1 MKNALGFS
9 EYTNVFRLLCI
20 CFFTACC
27 LTDGLAINQ
36 SKFKA
41 GHLSTDTSKRNVTNL
56 KKATGVIQDYAA
68 WVNPFVGTGAHGHT
82 FPGAVYPF
90 GMMQLS
96 PDTRLEGWDGCS
108 GYHDSD
114 SLIYGFS
121 HTHLSGTGVPDYCD
135 VLFMPGTGSPVF
147 NNGADGQ
154 AGYASAF
161 KKSSEKASPGYYS
174 VFLEKDKIRAA
185 FTVGK
190 RTGIHHYTFPL
201 HADQWII
208 IDLKHRDKL
217 FSGGFTN
224 SSKNSIEGFR
234 ISIGWARKQYVYFK
248 SIFSK
253 NIKWIQYSP
262 DSLKAIIHF
271 EENGSKEL
279 FAQVGISAV
288 DATGAAKNLESEF
301 DEFNFTKMLTN
312 TRDQWNK
319 LLGRIQINDP
329 DSKEKRVF
337 YTALYHNLIH
347 PSLFQDIDLRYR
359 GMDLNI
365 HSAQADDQFT
375 VFSLWDTYRS
385 THPLYQW
392 IYPEYNSKFIRTF
405 LRQYQECG
413 HLPVWELAGNET
425 WCMIG
430 NHSIPVIA
438 NAFHHKVF
446 DFDTI
451 LAKEAIQNTLLNG
464 SNTGIK
470 FMPKGFI
477 LSNEE
482 SESVSKTIENSLDFA
497 AAASIHCKGLE
508 RYNANSYKNLYNPE
522 SGFYQA
528 RWNNQFIKPFD
539 PLEVNHHYT
548 EANAYQYLFGAH
560 HDIEGMKQLFLLS
573 DKDENKERVLLKR
586 LDDLFYNKAEMTG
599 RVQPDITG
607 LIGQYAHGNE
617 PSHHLAYLYN
627 DANAPEKAQDL
638 IKKIKEEFYSN
649 TPEGLIGNEDCGQ
662 MSSWFVFSALG
673 FYPVNPFNA
682 SYAIGFPSFRNVSI
696 QIPNQKPITIKTSSS
711 SNSKYVTNLLING
724 KPVSDDFK
732 LNAGDQIQFQ
742 LGEKPYQ
749 VRYQKSRQA
758 GTEYS
763 VRPYVYSGQRVFKDS
778 THVRLV
784 SIDRKPIEFC
794 YDTTTGQRFI
804 FSNDL
809 IFHTE
814 TRLYFRNKSNSQ
826 TTEWLFADFIK
837 KPQGMQLKLNA
848 EYANQYAAGGN
859 DALIDGLQ
867 GSMDFRDGLWQGYQG
882 KDIHL
887 VLEFSEERNLN
898 YLGIRFLQDQ
908 GPWILMPTQVEFKI
922 SEDGKHYESLDLIR
936 NQISQKEEGSILHEF
951 KTSQNF
957 KCRFIQIKAK
967 NAGPLPD
974 WHPGAGGSSWLFT
987 DEIIIR

>member
-1 MKNALGFS
+1 MKNILGLSDFPIIVRLFS
-9 EYTNVFRLLCI
+9 I
-20 CFFTACC
+20 CLFTICWS
-27 LTDGLAINQ
+27 TDGKAINVV
-36 SKFKA
+36 KFKLN
-41 GHLSTDTSKRNVTNL
+41 HLAADTSKSKGKNL
-56 KKATGVIQDYAA
+56 KKSVETIQDYTA

-114 SLIYGFS
+114 TVIYGFS

-135 VLFMPGTGSPVF
+135 VLFMPGTGTPVF
-147 NNGADGQ
+147 NNGSDGQ
-154 AGYASAF
+154 TGYASAF

-174 VFLEKDKIRAA
+174 VFLEKTKVKAE

-190 RTGIHHYTFPL
+190 RTGIHHYTYPQQKN
-201 HADQWII
+201 QWII

-224 SSKNSIEGFR
+224 SNKNSIEGFR

-248 SIFSK
+248 TIFNK

-262 DSLKAIIHF
+262 DSLKAVIHF
-271 EENGSKEL
+271 EENGTKEL
-279 FAQVGISAV
+279 YAQVGISAV
-288 DATGAAKNLESEF
+288 DALGAAKNLESEF
-301 DEFNFTKMLTN
+301 DKFNFIKMRSNTKAT
-312 TRDQWNK
+312 WNQ
-319 LLGRIQINDP
+319 LLGRIQIKDP

-347 PSLFQDIDLRYR
+347 PSLFQDIDDRYR
-359 GMDLNI
+359 GMDLKI
-365 HSAQADDQFT
+365 HSTQSDDQFT

-446 DFDTI
+446 DFDTV
-451 LAKEAIQNTLLNG
+451 LAKEAIQNTLRNG
-464 SNTGIK
+464 TNTGIK

-508 RYNANSYKNLYNPE
+508 SYNSNSYKNLYNPE
-522 SGFYQA
+522 TGFYQA
-528 RWNNQFIKPFD
+528 RWNNQFINPFD
-539 PLEVNHHYT
+539 PLEVNPHYT

-573 DKDENKERVLLKR
+573 DKAENKERVLLKR

-627 DANAPEKAQDL
+627 DANAPEKTQDL
-638 IKKIKEEFYSN
+638 IKKIKKEFYNN

-662 MSSWFVFSALG
+662 MSSWYVFSALG

-682 SYAIGFPSFRNVSI
+682 SYAIGIPSFKSVSI
-696 QIPNQKPITIKTSSS
+696 QLPNQKPISIKSVSSTKP
-711 SNSKYVTNLLING
+711 NYVSKLLING
-724 KPVSDDFK
+724 KPITENFK
-732 LNAGDQIQFQ
+732 LKSGDQVHFQ
-742 LGEKPYQ
+742 MGEKPYD
-749 VRYQKSRQA
+749 VNNRVF
-758 GTEYS
+758 THLTTDYS
-763 VRPYVYSGQRVFKDS
+763 ARPYVYSGQRVFKDS
-778 THVRLV
+778 TIVRLA
-784 SIDRKPIEFC
+784 SIENKPIEYC
-794 YDTTTGQRFI
+794 YDTTTGQGYV
-804 FSNDL
+804 FSKDL
-809 IFHTE
+809 IIRAE
-814 TRLYFRNKSNSQ
+814 TRIYFRNHLNSNRE
-826 TTEWLFADFIK
+826 EWLFADFIR
-837 KPQGMQLKLNA
+837 KPQGMQLKLNT
-848 EYANQYAAGGN
+848 EFANQYAAGGN

-867 GSMDFRDGLWQGYQG
+867 GSMDFRDGLWQGFQG
-882 KDIHL
+882 KDIQL

-908 GPWILMPTQVEFKI
+908 GPWILMPAQVEFKI
-922 SEDGKHYESLDLIR
+922 SEDGKHFESLDLIR
-936 NQISQKEEGSILHEF
+936 NEISPKEEGAILHEF

-974 WHPGAGGSSWLFT
+974 WHPGAGGASWLFT